1 MFFLVLALLIGVK
14 SHGVLN
20 HGRINQ
26 YHQNVAPAFSADQ
39 KAAHKKIRG
48 LKIFYTF
55 SLTPL

>member
-1 MFFLVLALLIGVK
+1 MLFLVLVLLIGVK
-14 SHGVLN
+14 SHGSLH

-48 LKIFYTF
+48 WKIFYTF
-55 SLTPL
+55 R